1 MTKKREKKKNI
12 AMYLLESIRE
22 MLNELLYIVKREAN
36 KIVTIIEMCILFF
49 AVKEPNT
56 MLDSVLFTI
65 CFFIVIR
72 LTDRVIR
79 KTKNV
84 DDDGIPIPI
93 RRYTAE
99 NTDGTID
106 VFNEG
111 DTPEMLSY
119 IHEVEEYFVR
129 KGKLK

>member
-36 KIVTIIEMCILFF
+36 KIVTIIEMYILLFV
-49 AVKEPNT
+49 VKEPNT

-93 RRYTAE
+93 RRYTVE

-111 DTPEMLSY
+111 DIPEMLSY
-119 IHEVEEYFVR
+119 MHEVEEYFVR